1 MFKGEALDEFGD
13 MSFEQLRSLDRGE
26 TVPNNIAH
34 ETSRVSKEK
43 SPSMSEK
50 RVALETSRKKARP
63 STAVHSGRT
72 LVSKPTLSTNLTIAV
87 TKRDDEDKNSLSDL
101 MKPDWYKFR
110 PQTGRNRIEPM
121 TTREKRNVT
130 FENQGVKLRASDQPA
145 TIGDL
150 AASARD
156 LGANQKK
163 SMGSIMKSTIKSD

>member
-1 MFKGEALDEFGD
+1 MEEKLVRSEAYEAAEKWGVRQSTLANLKQTEIPKNIQAQTIQESRRHRQKIRRLFKGEALDEFGD

-110 PQTGRNRIEPM
+110 PQTGRNRI
-121 TTREKRNVT
+121 
-130 FENQGVKLRASDQPA
+130 
-145 TIGDL
+145 
-150 AASARD
+150 
-156 LGANQKK
+156 
-163 SMGSIMKSTIKSD
+163 